1 MRICLYDGPN
11 RSDLLPLV
19 YSRPVA
25 DLLLGSMTL
34 AKRWSI
40 ALSAEVVVETE
51 AYLQAQTPSFDLA
64 IMAGCLPNPELL
76 SAIKG
81 LKNGQKL
88 MRNGDMIAFSGVG
101 SCTDKALA
109 TFEAIDIDRY
119 KHCSLS
125 VGFVLQ
131 KCGGPDWGCA
141 FF

>member
-19 YSRPVA
+19 YTRPVA

-76 SAIKG
+76 SAIKD

-109 TFEAIDIDRY
+109 TFEAIDIDTDISLVRY
-119 KHCSLS
+119 
-125 VGFVLQ
+125 
-131 KCGGPDWGCA
+131 PWE
-141 FF
+141 